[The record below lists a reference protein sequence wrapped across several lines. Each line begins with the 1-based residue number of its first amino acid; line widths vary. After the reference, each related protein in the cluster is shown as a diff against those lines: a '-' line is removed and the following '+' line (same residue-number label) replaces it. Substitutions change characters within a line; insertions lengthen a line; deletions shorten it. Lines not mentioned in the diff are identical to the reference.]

1 MDVDAPTRPPGGR
14 LNVVA
19 ADTKTLV
26 AFASAPELESFFT
39 WNLP

>member
-1 MDVDAPTRPPGGR
+1 MDVDARTAGGR

-26 AFASAPELESFFT
+26 AFASACELESYFT
-39 WNLP
+39 WKLP